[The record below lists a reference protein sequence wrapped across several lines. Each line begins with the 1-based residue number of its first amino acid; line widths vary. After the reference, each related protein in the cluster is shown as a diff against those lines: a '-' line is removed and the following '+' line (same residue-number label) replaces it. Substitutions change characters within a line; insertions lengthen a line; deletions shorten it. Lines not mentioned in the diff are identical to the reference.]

1 MYISGI
7 ADEAGRSI
15 AEQIAAHQ
23 ELGWKH
29 IELRLIDGVNVCEM
43 PDDAFAK
50 TAEAIAAAK
59 LQVSCFGS
67 AIANW
72 GRPITTPFEKDTGD
86 LKRAMPRMNKLGAKF
101 IRVMSYPNAGWKV
114 RDWRKEVFRRLN
126 ELAKMAEQGGV
137 VMVHE
142 NCHGYGGDCPAMQ
155 TELFEEV
162 VSPAFKIVYD
172 TGNPFGHMVDAT
184 AMYRSAKPHIAYV
197 HVKDYKRPA
206 TPGHAGE
213 AVACYPG
220 EGDGRV
226 REVLKDL
233 LGSGYD
239 GGLSIEPHMTGA
251 IHLGQDASKGKNAKS
266 IYIGHGKATW
276 KLIGEIKKELGQA

>member
-15 AEQIAAHQ
+15 ADQIAAHR

-43 PDDAFAK
+43 PDDAFAR
-50 TAEAIAAAK
+50 AADQLQAAK

-86 LKRAMPRMNKLGAKF
+86 LKRAMPRMQKLGASF

-126 ELAKMAEQGGV
+126 ELARMAQDGGIV
-137 VMVHE
+137 LVHE

-162 VSPAFKIVYD
+162 VSPAFKMVYD
-172 TGNPFGHMVDAT
+172 TGNPVGHMVDAT
-184 AMYRSAKPHIAYV
+184 AMYKSAKPHIAYV

-213 AVACYPG
+213 CVACHPG
-220 EGDGRV
+220 QGDGRV
-226 REVLKDL
+226 KEVLTDL
-233 LGSGYD
+233 IQSGYD
-239 GGLSIEPHMTGA
+239 GGFSIEPHMTGA
-251 IHLGQDASKGKNAKS
+251 IHLGQDASQGKDAKS
-266 IYIGHGKATW
+266 IYLAHGRATW
-276 KLIGEIKKELGQA
+276 KLLGDIQKELGKA